1 MKSKPQTKRH
11 SHTEQKRETSSLSVP
26 ISSCVSICVS
36 GLLKY
41 FNIVICEIQQMQ
53 YACMKLRK
61 QTITIPRGIL
71 VRTQQIQIKI
81 KKSNLRQH
89 EIQKKQDEQ
98 PKMKR
103 NNKIKLSFVMLY
115 KNVAHS
121 LPCKKT
127 FSSILV

>member
-1 MKSKPQTKRH
+1 
-11 SHTEQKRETSSLSVP
+11 
-26 ISSCVSICVS
+26 
-36 GLLKY
+36 
-41 FNIVICEIQQMQ
+41 MQ

-89 EIQKKQDEQ
+89 EIHKKQDEQ